1 MMKNMKT
8 ILTVKIII
16 EKRTINNVNGKN
28 KWQLWGGK
36 VVKTEEVTSA
46 KANNEFWTSIISCG
60 IATRCFK

>member
-28 KWQLWGGK
+28 KWQL
-36 VVKTEEVTSA
+36 
-46 KANNEFWTSIISCG
+46 
-60 IATRCFK
+60 